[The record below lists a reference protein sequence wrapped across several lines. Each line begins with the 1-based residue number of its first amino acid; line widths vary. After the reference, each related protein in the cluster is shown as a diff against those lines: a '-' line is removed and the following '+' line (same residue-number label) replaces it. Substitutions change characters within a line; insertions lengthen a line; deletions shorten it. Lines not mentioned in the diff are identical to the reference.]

1 MALSDILKKYG
12 DSTATEGIMFPSAGV
27 QSTSTEQQVYDSTTD
42 GIMTVQGQQYS
53 LPTYKGPTA
62 TVQYGGEE
70 AGYPRMLR
78 EIEQGELPQFRQED
92 FPKAGEG
99 ITQTP
104 PSSKINLPFEPTPL
118 PTPVDPCPSGYRLI
132 NGVCQPIQQ
141 DRGRP
146 PEEPM
151 FGPGKTPFQNIEFAN
166 NILSEGNQNYD
177 YYRDNK
183 IVNVNLIGGGIR
195 TPEAEADLQNYFST
209 VGTSPG
215 TDVSDISKL
224 DDSTF
229 FSYLE
234 SSGLDKKYMSTNA
247 EFNLSNIANK
257 PEGGTTIFPGVN
269 ALMALAEKDMIKG
282 AINTYNNAGLTT
294 YIRVDGKMYQTGTA
308 EYNTALKNALDNNLD
323 FNLGFDTP
331 KLNAFN
337 ANFGKLNTD
346 IQKNRN
352 LMNNLSK
359 LNKDMVETT
368 IVKLAASG
376 QGVDRIKNMNK
387 SQLIAFASPRE
398 DIHAKSFGF
407 NKYSPKTKKQIVESK
422 HDDSN
427 LREDTRAVIK
437 NNDSKYNVNT
447 KELSK
452 REHNNKNSY
461 ASKNKETADETA
473 KRIAENMEQD
483 PMAAKTGV
491 NLFADEKNK
500 KSIKSGNDSK
510 NEKKIVCTMMND
522 SYGFGSFRN
531 KIWLAQ
537 SKNLSK
543 EYEVGY
549 HTLFLPLVIYAKQ
562 KGFINS
568 IVKKLLEHIAIHRTI
583 DIRKQKYNRIDILGR
598 MYRIIL
604 EPLCYITGGIKTW
617 KKK

>member
-42 GIMTVQGQQYS
+42 GIMTVTGQQYS

-78 EIEQGELPQFRQED
+78 QIEQGELPQFKQED
-92 FPKAGEG
+92 FPKQGDG
-99 ITQTP
+99 IVTPP
-104 PSSKINLPFEPTPL
+104 PSSEITLPFEPTPD

-151 FGPGKTPFQNIEFAN
+151 FGPGKTPFQNVQFAN
-166 NILSEGNQNYD
+166 NIIFGSDGNEQFNYYKDNQIVAKQPSIDMQQTGVLQD
-177 YYRDNK
+177 YFNK
-183 IVNVNLIGGGIR
+183 NNI
-195 TPEAEADLQNYFST
+195 DL
-209 VGTSPG
+209 
-215 TDVSDISKL
+215 DASKL
-224 DDSTF
+224 DYSA
-229 FSYLE
+229 Y
-234 SSGLDKKYMSTNA
+234 SGYAKEAGITLSPQGNNVK
-247 EFNLSNIANK
+247 FNLNNISNNPDAK
-257 PEGGTTIFPGVN
+257 TSVFPGVD
-269 ALMALAEKDMIKG
+269 AIMALAEKDMIKG
-282 AINTYNNAGLTT
+282 ALNLYNDAGLTT
-294 YIRVDGKMYQTGTA
+294 GMYIGDDIYYAGTA
-308 EYNTALKNALDNNLD
+308 EYNTAFNNALKNNSN
-323 FNLGFDTP
+323 FNLI
-331 KLNAFN
+331 FN
-337 ANFGKLNTD
+337 PTKVSNFNKNFGQLNTD
-346 IQKNRN
+346 IQNNRN
-352 LMNNLSK
+352 LMSNLSK

-376 QGVDRIKNMNK
+376 QGVDIIKDMKK
-387 SQLIAFASPRE
+387 SELIAFASPRE

-422 HDDSN
+422 HDDSY
-427 LREDTRAVIK
+427 LKEDTRNII
-437 NNDSKYNVNT
+437 SNT
-447 KELSK
+447 NAKHKVDVKELSK

-473 KRIAENMEQD
+473 KRIAQNVEED

-500 KSIKSGNDSK
+500 KSIKSSNDSK

-543 EYEVGY
+543 EYEIGY
-549 HTLFLPLVIYAKQ
+549 HTLFLPLVKYAKQ
-562 KGFINS
+562 KGFTNN
-568 IVKKLLEHIAIHRTI
+568 IVKKILEHIAIHRTV

-598 MYRIIL
+598 MYRTIL

>member
-78 EIEQGELPQFRQED
+78 QIEQGELPQFKQED

-99 ITQTP
+99 RTEVSTPIPPTFTQ
-104 PSSKINLPFEPTPL
+104 PFEPTPD

-151 FGPGKTPFQNIEFAN
+151 FGPGKTPFQNVQFAN
-166 NILSEGNQNYD
+166 NIIFGSDGNEQFNYYKDNQIVAKQPSIDMQQTGALQD
-177 YYRDNK
+177 YFNK
-183 IVNVNLIGGGIR
+183 NNIDLDASQLDYSAYSGYAKEAGITLPPQGNNV
-195 TPEAEADLQNYFST
+195 
-209 VGTSPG
+209 
-215 TDVSDISKL
+215 K
-224 DDSTF
+224 
-229 FSYLE
+229 
-234 SSGLDKKYMSTNA
+234 
-247 EFNLSNIANK
+247 FNLSNIANK
-257 PEGGTTIFPGVN
+257 PEGGVNIFPGFN

-282 AINTYNNAGLTT
+282 ALNLYNSAGLTT
-294 YIRVDGKMYQTGTA
+294 GMYIGDDIYYAGTS
-308 EYNTALKNALDNNLD
+308 EYNTAFNNAIKNNSD
-323 FNLGFDTP
+323 FNLIFDST
-331 KLNAFN
+331 KVSNFN
-337 ANFGKLNTD
+337 KNFGQLNTD

-359 LNKDMVETT
+359 LNKDMVEST

-473 KRIAENMEQD
+473 KRIAQNMEQD

-491 NLFADEKNK
+491 NLFKDEKNK

-543 EYEVGY
+543 EYEIGY
-549 HTLFLPLVIYAKQ
+549 HTLFLPLVRYAKQ
-562 KGFINS
+562 KGFINNV
-568 IVKKLLEHIAIHRTI
+568 VKKVLEHIAIHRTI
-583 DIRKQKYNRIDILGR
+583 DIRKQKYNKIDILGR
-598 MYRIIL
+598 MYRTIL

>member
-1 MALSDILKKYG
+1 MALSDVLKKYG

-42 GIMTVQGQQYS
+42 GIMTVTGQQYS

-78 EIEQGELPQFRQED
+78 QIEQGELPQFKQED
-92 FPKAGEG
+92 FPKQGEG
-99 ITQTP
+99 VMTP
-104 PSSKINLPFEPTPL
+104 S
-118 PTPVDPCPSGYRLI
+118 TPVTQPVETTPVQPEQPTTPRDPCPQNYKLI
-132 NGVCQPIQQ
+132 NGVCQYVGPDK
-141 DRGRP
+141 DRGGRP

-166 NILSEGNQNYD
+166 NIIFGSDGNEQFNY
-177 YYRDNK
+177 YKDNQIIAK
-183 IVNVNLIGGGIR
+183 QPSIDMQQTSV
-195 TPEAEADLQNYFST
+195 LQNYF
-209 VGTSPG
+209 
-215 TDVSDISKL
+215 DKNNIDQDASKL
-224 DDSTF
+224 DYSAYSTYAKEAGITL
-229 FSYLE
+229 SPQ
-234 SSGLDKKYMSTNA
+234 GNNVK
-247 EFNLSNIANK
+247 FNLNNISNNPDAK
-257 PEGGTTIFPGVN
+257 TSVFPGVD
-269 ALMALAEKDMIKG
+269 AVMALAEKDMIKG
-282 AINTYNNAGLTT
+282 ALNLYNDAGLTT
-294 YIRVDGKMYQTGTA
+294 GMYIGDDVYYAGTA
-308 EYNTALKNALDNNLD
+308 EYNTAFNNALKNNSN
-323 FNLGFDTP
+323 FNLIFNPT
-331 KLNAFN
+331 KVSNFN

-346 IQKNRN
+346 IQNNRN
-352 LMNNLSK
+352 LMSNLSK
-359 LNKDMVETT
+359 LDKDMVETT
-368 IVKLAASG
+368 IVKLAAAG

-427 LREDTRAVIK
+427 LREDTRTVI
-437 NNDSKYNVNT
+437 SNT
-447 KELSK
+447 NTKHKVDVKELSK

-473 KRIAENMEQD
+473 KRIAQNVEED
-483 PMAAKTGV
+483 PMAKRTGSSA
-491 NLFADEKNK
+491 FANEDTK

-543 EYEVGY
+543 EYEIGY
-549 HTLFLPLVIYAKQ
+549 HTLFLPLVKYAKQ
-562 KGFINS
+562 NGFTNN
-568 IVKKLLEHIAIHRTI
+568 IVK
-583 DIRKQKYNRIDILGR
+583 
-598 MYRIIL
+598 
-604 EPLCYITGGIKTW
+604 
-617 KKK
+617 

>member
-42 GIMTVQGQQYS
+42 GIMTVTGQQYS

-78 EIEQGELPQFRQED
+78 QIEQGELPQFKQED
-92 FPKAGEG
+92 FPKQGEG
-99 ITQTP
+99 IVTP
-104 PSSKINLPFEPTPL
+104 PTPPITMPVDPTPDPD
-118 PTPVDPCPSGYRLI
+118 PTPIDPCPSGYKLV

-141 DRGRP
+141 DRGGRP
-146 PEEPM
+146 TEEPM
-151 FGPGKTPFQNIEFAN
+151 FGPGKTPFQNVQFAN
-166 NILSEGNQNYD
+166 NIIFGSDGNEQFNYYKDNQIVAKQPSIDMQQTGALQD
-177 YYRDNK
+177 YFNK
-183 IVNVNLIGGGIR
+183 NNIDLDASQLDYSAYSGYAKEAGITLPPQGNNV
-195 TPEAEADLQNYFST
+195 
-209 VGTSPG
+209 
-215 TDVSDISKL
+215 K
-224 DDSTF
+224 
-229 FSYLE
+229 
-234 SSGLDKKYMSTNA
+234 
-247 EFNLSNIANK
+247 FNLNNISNNPDAK
-257 PEGGTTIFPGVN
+257 TSVFPGVD
-269 ALMALAEKDMIKG
+269 AVMALAEKDMIKG
-282 AINTYNNAGLTT
+282 ALNLYNDAGLTT
-294 YIRVDGKMYQTGTA
+294 GMYIGDDVYYAGTS
-308 EYNTALKNALDNNLD
+308 EYNTAFNNALKNNSN
-323 FNLGFDTP
+323 FNLI
-331 KLNAFN
+331 FN
-337 ANFGKLNTD
+337 PTKVSNFNKNFGQLNTD
-346 IQKNRN
+346 IQKNKN
-352 LMNNLSK
+352 LMINLSK
-359 LNKDMVETT
+359 LNKDMVEST
-368 IVKLAASG
+368 IVRLAAAG
-376 QGVDRIKNMNK
+376 QGVEKIKNMNK

-422 HDDSN
+422 HDDN
-427 LREDTRAVIK
+427 YLTEDTRNII
-437 NNDSKYNVNT
+437 SNT
-447 KELSK
+447 NTKHKVDVKELSK

-473 KRIAENMEQD
+473 KRIAQNVEED
-483 PMAAKTGV
+483 PMAKRTGSSA
-491 NLFADEKNK
+491 FANEDTK

-543 EYEVGY
+543 EYEIGY
-549 HTLFLPLVIYAKQ
+549 HTLFLPLVKYAKQ
-562 KGFINS
+562 KGFTNN
-568 IVKKLLEHIAIHRTI
+568 IVKKILEHIAIHRTV

-598 MYRIIL
+598 MYRTIL

>member
-78 EIEQGELPQFRQED
+78 QIEQGELPQFKQED
-92 FPKAGEG
+92 FPKQGEG

-104 PSSKINLPFEPTPL
+104 PSSEITLPFEPTPD
-118 PTPVDPCPSGYRLI
+118 PTPVDPCPSGYKLV

-141 DRGRP
+141 DRGGRP

-183 IVNVNLIGGGIR
+183 IVNVNLIGGGVR

-209 VGTSPG
+209 NNIDQDASQI
-215 TDVSDISKL
+215 DIS
-224 DDSTF
+224 SF
-229 FSYLE
+229 NAYLE

-282 AINTYNNAGLTT
+282 AINIYNNAGLTT

-323 FNLGFDTP
+323 FNLGFNTP

-427 LREDTRAVIK
+427 LREDTRTVI
-437 NNDSKYNVNT
+437 SNT
-447 KELSK
+447 NTKHKVDLKELSK
-452 REHNNKNSY
+452 REHNNKNSF
-461 ASKNKETADETA
+461 ASKNNETADETA
-473 KRIAENMEQD
+473 KRIAQNIEED
-483 PMAAKTGV
+483 PMAKISGSSA
-491 NLFADEKNK
+491 FADEDTK

-522 SYGFGSFRN
+522 FYGFGSFRN

-543 EYEVGY
+543 EYEIGY
-549 HTLFLPLVIYAKQ
+549 HTLFLPLVKYAKQ
-562 KGFINS
+562 KGFINN
-568 IVKKLLEHIAIHRTI
+568 IVKKILEHIAIHRTV

-598 MYRIIL
+598 MYRTIL